1 MCVDGK
7 ERVTKMLNDTRQV
20 PPGHLCGTFYDLSWM
35 EKKFLK
41 VWNYK
46 AACVLTGSLEIF
58 NINVFMSCRATLTWP
73 YTYKLDFLTCFQ
85 ASKVRPAYRV
95 TFYLFWANIT
105 WIPQSCPSNSYSLD
119 TRHSLPPFSICNIH
133 TQNIFVI
140 SLPNFDKAFCVKF
153 AVTSLDGGIC
163 WMSKCLL
170 FTANICFLFPK

>member
-20 PPGHLCGTFYDLSWM
+20 PPGHLCGTFYVLSWM

-46 AACVLTGSLEIF
+46 AVLTGSLEIL

-133 TQNIFVI
+133 TQNIFVV
-140 SLPNFDKAFCVKF
+140 SLPNFDKAFSVKF